1 MAGRFFSRLPGD
13 AFAGLILV
21 PTTLYPVTHSEHAR
35 WGDGEGVLLS
45 GYYFVFLWP
54 LQSLAFL
61 VGSWSSST
69 QLLQYLKLLPFIVY
83 VVTLLR
89 EKV

>member
-1 MAGRFFSRLPGD
+1 MAGHFFSRLPGD
-13 AFAGLILV
+13 PFAGLILV

-35 WGDGEGVLLS
+35 WGIGGGLLS

-54 LQSLAFL
+54 LHSLAFL

-69 QLLQYLKLLPFIVY
+69 QLLQYLKLLTFIVY
-83 VVTLLR
+83 VATLLR